1 MSFTLVDLETNGV
14 CGFPQDQASVLC
26 DNDSLRLSV
35 WNNCE
40 YLFVQ
45 AILWKV
51 SEHTLGKTED
61 NRDIGNYSN
70 LGIAVA
76 ATEGKRSFGID
87 RRYSLNPWPHLP
99 GLYYQV
105 LLSENA
111 TTGLE
116 KDSKGR
122 GCIRYLETR
131 DRQPVRV
138 DSYLIPLS
146 EIARSLGDRV
156 GLCYWGFSPNPVQT
170 VNSVGYE
177 PADEAYSS
185 HSIPLT
191 SYHDYQLI
199 SGHEIDPH
207 DIPDDRSEAPPP
219 SERNMQK
226 PQIGAMA
233 PEIIAED
240 WLNTDGCL
248 NWESLRGQVVLLDF
262 WATWC
267 VPCLAG
273 ITHLNQMHE
282 GYRKDGFQVV
292 SLVCERKPFMEKVV
306 EEHSVRYPV
315 GTNTSSGD
323 AYGIDEIPY
332 AFLVDRTGRIRWHG
346 WPDPQIV
353 EEEVA
358 KAVAT

>member
-1 MSFTLVDLETNGV
+1 MSFTLDDLKANGI
-14 CGFPQDQASVLC
+14 CGFPQRKASVLC

-35 WNNCE
+35 WNNRE
-40 YLFVQ
+40 YLFLQ

-51 SEHTLGKTED
+51 SEDILGKTED
-61 NRDIGNYSN
+61 NRDIGNRSQ
-70 LGIAVA
+70 LMIAVA
-76 ATEGKRSFGID
+76 ALDGKQSFGTD

-99 GLYYQV
+99 GLYYLV
-105 LLSENA
+105 LLSHNT

-116 KDSKGR
+116 QDSKGR
-122 GCIRYLETR
+122 GCIRYTEVR
-131 DRQPVRV
+131 DHQPVRV

-146 EIARSLGDRV
+146 EIARSAGDRV
-156 GLCYWGFSPNPVQT
+156 GLCYRGFSPEPVQI

-177 PADEAYSS
+177 PEDEL
-185 HSIPLT
+185 SIPLT
-191 SYHDYQLI
+191 YYHDYWLT

-207 DIPDDRSEAPPP
+207 DVPDDRSEAPTP
-219 SERNMQK
+219 SERKMQK
-226 PQIGAMA
+226 PQIGEIA
-233 PEIIAED
+233 PEIIAEE
-240 WLNTDGCL
+240 WLNADSCL

-267 VPCLAG
+267 LPCLAG

-282 GYRKDGFQVV
+282 AHRKDGFQVI
-292 SLVCERKPFMEKVV
+292 SLVVEKKPFMEKVV

-332 AFLVDRTGRIRWHG
+332 TFLIDRTGRIRWHG
-346 WPDPQIV
+346 RPDPQVV

-358 KAVAT
+358 KAVAL

>member
-1 MSFTLVDLETNGV
+1 MTLVELKTNGV
-14 CGFPQDQASVLC
+14 CEFPQNQASVLC

-35 WNNCE
+35 WNNRE

-61 NRDIGNYSN
+61 DRDIGNWSN
-70 LGIAVA
+70 LVIAA
-76 ATEGKRSFGID
+76 ATDGNIGRS
-87 RRYSLNPWPHLP
+87 YSLNPWPDFP
-99 GLYYQV
+99 GLYYQI
-105 LLSENA
+105 LLSEN
-111 TTGLE
+111 TTSGLE
-116 KDSKGR
+116 KDSEGR
-122 GCIRYLETR
+122 GGIRYVEIR

-146 EIARSLGDRV
+146 EIARFPGDRV
-156 GLCYWGFSPNPVQT
+156 GLCYWGFSPNPVQR

-177 PADEAYSS
+177 PEDEIYYSS
-185 HSIPLT
+185 SIPLT
-191 SYHDYQLI
+191 YYHNYRLI
-199 SGHEIDPH
+199 AGHAINLH
-207 DIPDDRSEAPPP
+207 DIPEDRSEAPKPKP
-219 SERNMQK
+219 MQK
-226 PQIGAMA
+226 PPIGAMA

-240 WLNTDGCL
+240 WLNVDGCP
-248 NWESLRGQVVLLDF
+248 NWESLHGQVVLLDF

-282 GYRKDGFQVV
+282 AYRKDGFQVV
-292 SLVCERKPFMEKVV
+292 SLVLERKPFMEKVI
-306 EEHSVRYPV
+306 EEHAVHYPV

-353 EEEVA
+353 EKEVA

>member
-1 MSFTLVDLETNGV
+1 MSFTLADLKTNGV

-35 WNNCE
+35 WNNRE

-45 AILWKV
+45 AILWQV
-51 SEHTLGKTED
+51 SEDTLGKTED
-61 NRDIGNYSN
+61 NRDIGNHSN
-70 LGIAVA
+70 LVIAA
-76 ATEGKRSFGID
+76 ATDGKRSFGTD

-99 GLYYQV
+99 GLYYQIF
-105 LLSENA
+105 LSGNA
-111 TTGLE
+111 TSGLE
-116 KDSKGR
+116 QDSKGR
-122 GCIRYLETR
+122 GGIRYVEIR
-131 DRQPVRV
+131 DGQPVRV

-146 EIARSLGDRV
+146 EIAKSPRDRV
-156 GLCYWGFSPNPVQT
+156 GLCYWGFSPNPVQR

-177 PADEAYSS
+177 PEDEIYYSS
-185 HSIPLT
+185 SIPLT
-191 SYHDYQLI
+191 CYHDYRLI
-199 SGHEIDPH
+199 ASHAIDPH
-207 DIPDDRSEAPPP
+207 DIPEDRSEAPKPKP
-219 SERNMQK
+219 MQK
-226 PQIGAMA
+226 PPIDAMA
-233 PEIIAED
+233 PAIIAED
-240 WLNTDGCL
+240 WLNVDGCL
-248 NWESLRGQVVLLDF
+248 SWESLRGQVVLLDF

-282 GYRKDGFQVV
+282 AHRQDGFQVV
-292 SLVCERKPFMEKVV
+292 SLVLERKPFMEQVI

-323 AYGIDEIPY
+323 AYGVDEIPY
-332 AFLVDRTGRIRWHG
+332 AFLIDRTGRIRWHG
-346 WPDPQIV
+346 WPDPPIV

>member
-1 MSFTLVDLETNGV
+1 MSFVLADLKTNGV

-35 WNNCE
+35 WNNRE

-76 ATEGKRSFGID
+76 ATEGKRFFGID
-87 RRYSLNPWPHLP
+87 RRYSLNPWPHLS

-122 GCIRYLETR
+122 GGIRYLETR

-156 GLCYWGFSPNPVQT
+156 GLCYWSFSPNPVQT

-177 PADEAYSS
+177 PVDEAYSS

-191 SYHDYQLI
+191 YYHDYRLI

-207 DIPDDRSEAPPP
+207 DIPDDRSEAPKPKP
-219 SERNMQK
+219 MQK

-233 PEIIAED
+233 PEIIVED
-240 WLNTDGCL
+240 WIN
-248 NWESLRGQVVLLDF
+248 
-262 WATWC
+262 A
-267 VPCLAG
+267 
-273 ITHLNQMHE
+273 M
-282 GYRKDGFQVV
+282 
-292 SLVCERKPFMEKVV
+292 
-306 EEHSVRYPV
+306 
-315 GTNTSSGD
+315 
-323 AYGIDEIPY
+323 
-332 AFLVDRTGRIRWHG
+332 
-346 WPDPQIV
+346 
-353 EEEVA
+353 VA
-358 KAVAT
+358 

>member
-1 MSFTLVDLETNGV
+1 MSFALADLETNGV

-35 WNNCE
+35 WNNRK

-61 NRDIGNYSN
+61 NRDIGNSSE
-70 LGIAVA
+70 LVIA
-76 ATEGKRSFGID
+76 ATNGKRSFGLD
-87 RRYSLNPWPHLP
+87 RSYYLNPWPSLP
-99 GLYYQV
+99 GLYYIIF
-105 LLSENA
+105 LEEN
-111 TTGLE
+111 TITGLE

-122 GCIRYLETR
+122 GGIRYLETR

-146 EIARSLGDRV
+146 EIARFPGDRV
-156 GLCYWGFSPNPVQT
+156 GLCYWAFSPNPVQK

-177 PADEAYSS
+177 PADDVDTS

-191 SYHDYQLI
+191 YYHDYQLI
-199 SGHEIDPH
+199 SGHEINPH
-207 DIPDDRSEAPPP
+207 DIPDDRLDAPPP
-219 SERNMQK
+219 SEPKMQK

-240 WLNTDGCL
+240 WINVHGSLS
-248 NWESLRGQVVLLDF
+248 WESLHGQVVLLDF

-267 VPCLAG
+267 GPCLAG

-282 GYRKDGFQVV
+282 AHRKDGFQVV
-292 SLVCERKPFMEKVV
+292 SLVTERKPFMEKVI
-306 EEHSVRYPV
+306 EEHAVRYPV
-315 GTNTSSGD
+315 GTNTSSED

>member
-14 CGFPQDQASVLC
+14 CGFPQDQASILC
-26 DNDSLRLSV
+26 DNDFLRLSV
-35 WNNCE
+35 WNNRE

-61 NRDIGNYSN
+61 NRDIGNKSK
-70 LGIAVA
+70 LEIAS
-76 ATEGKRSFGID
+76 TNGKRSFELD
-87 RRYSLNPWPHLP
+87 RSYFLNPWPDLP
-99 GLYYQV
+99 GLYYHI
-105 LLSENA
+105 LLSENT

-122 GCIRYLETR
+122 GCIRYIEIS
-131 DRQPVRV
+131 DSQPVRV

-146 EIARSLGDRV
+146 EIAKSLGDRV
-156 GLCYWGFSPNPVQT
+156 WLCYWSFSPNLKQT

-177 PADEAYSS
+177 SEDEIYYS
-185 HSIPLT
+185 HVIPLN
-191 SYHDYQLI
+191 SYHDYRL
-199 SGHEIDPH
+199 SAGHAIDSH
-207 DIPDDRSEAPPP
+207 AIPDDRSEAPKPKP
-219 SERNMQK
+219 MQK
-226 PQIGAMA
+226 PPIGAMA

-240 WLNTDGCL
+240 WINVDGCL

-267 VPCLAG
+267 GPCLVG

-282 GYRKDGFQVV
+282 AYRKDGFQVV
-292 SLVCERKPFMEKVV
+292 SLVCERKPFMEKVI

-315 GTNTSSGD
+315 GTNTSGEE
-323 AYGIDEIPY
+323 AYGVDEVPY

>member
-1 MSFTLVDLETNGV
+1 MPFALADLETNGV

-35 WNNCE
+35 WNNRE

-61 NRDIGNYSN
+61 NRDIGNKSA
-70 LGIAVA
+70 LVIA
-76 ATEGKRSFGID
+76 ATNGKRSFGLD
-87 RRYSLNPWPHLP
+87 RSYSLNPWPHLP
-99 GLYYQV
+99 GLYYTIF
-105 LLSENA
+105 LEENI

-116 KDSKGR
+116 EDSKGR
-122 GCIRYLETR
+122 GCIRYVEIR
-131 DRQPVRV
+131 DSQPVRV

-146 EIARSLGDRV
+146 EISRFPGDRV
-156 GLCYWGFSPNPVQT
+156 GLCYWGFSPNPVQR

-177 PADEAYSS
+177 PEDEIYYS

-191 SYHDYQLI
+191 YYHDYRLL
-199 SGHEIDPH
+199 SGHEINPH
-207 DIPDDRSEAPPP
+207 DIPDDRSEAPKPKP
-219 SERNMQK
+219 MQK

-240 WLNTDGCL
+240 WINVDGCL

-267 VPCLAG
+267 GPCLVG

-282 GYRKDGFQVV
+282 AHRKDGFQVI
-292 SLVCERKPFMEKVV
+292 SLVLERKPFMEKVI
-306 EEHSVRYPV
+306 EEHAVRYPV
-315 GTNTSSGD
+315 GTNTSSED
-323 AYGIDEIPY
+323 AYGVNEIPY

-353 EEEVA
+353 EDEVA
-358 KAVAT
+358 RAVAT

>member
-1 MSFTLVDLETNGV
+1 MSFALVDLETNGV
-14 CGFPQDQASVLC
+14 YGFPQGQASVLC
-26 DNDSLRLSV
+26 DNDFLRLSV
-35 WNNCE
+35 WNNRE

-122 GCIRYLETR
+122 GGIRYVETR
-131 DRQPVRV
+131 DSQPVRV

-156 GLCYWGFSPNPVQT
+156 GLCYWSFSPNPVQT
-170 VNSVGYE
+170 VNSGGYE
-177 PADEAYSS
+177 PEDEAYSS

-191 SYHDYQLI
+191 CYHDYQLI
-199 SGHEIDPH
+199 SGHEIDPN
-207 DIPDDRSEAPPP
+207 DIPDDRSEAPKPKP
-219 SERNMQK
+219 MQK
-226 PQIGAMA
+226 PPIGAMA

-240 WLNTDGCL
+240 WINVDGCL

-267 VPCLAG
+267 GPCLAG
-273 ITHLNQMHE
+273 ITHLNQLHE
-282 GYRKDGFQVV
+282 AHRKDGFQVV
-292 SLVCERKPFMEKVV
+292 SLVTERKSFMEKVI

-315 GTNTSSGD
+315 GTNTSGEE
-323 AYGIDEIPY
+323 AYGVDGVPY

>member
-1 MSFTLVDLETNGV
+1 MAFTLADFEINGV
-14 CGFPQDQASVLC
+14 YGFPQNQASVLC
-26 DNDSLRLSV
+26 DDDSLRLSV
-35 WNNCE
+35 WNNRE

-51 SEHTLGKTED
+51 SEHTLGKTRD
-61 NRDIGNYSN
+61 NRDIGNHSS
-70 LGIAVA
+70 LEIAA
-76 ATEGKRSFGID
+76 ATDGKRSFGLD
-87 RRYSLNPWPHLP
+87 RSYYLNSWPHLL
-99 GLYYQV
+99 GIYYQIF
-105 LLSENA
+105 LRDNE

-122 GCIRYLETR
+122 GCIRYVETR
-131 DRQPVRV
+131 DGQPVRV

-146 EIARSLGDRV
+146 EISRFPGDRV

-191 SYHDYQLI
+191 YYHDYQLI
-199 SGHEIDPH
+199 SGHEINPH
-207 DIPDDRSEAPPP
+207 DVPDDRSEAPPP
-219 SERNMQK
+219 SERKMQK
-226 PQIGAMA
+226 PQIGDMA

-240 WLNTDGCL
+240 WINIDGCL
-248 NWESLRGQVVLLDF
+248 SWESLRGQVVLLDF

-267 VPCLAG
+267 LSCLAG
-273 ITHLNQMHE
+273 ITHLNQMHKVH
-282 GYRKDGFQVV
+282 RKDGFQVV
-292 SLVCERKPFMEKVV
+292 SLVKERKPFMEKVI
-306 EEHSVRYPV
+306 EEHSVLYPV

-332 AFLVDRTGRIRWHG
+332 AFLVDRTGKIRWHG

-353 EEEVA
+353 EEEIA
-358 KAVAT
+358 KAVAM

>member
-1 MSFTLVDLETNGV
+1 MSFALADLETNGV

-35 WNNCE
+35 WNNRE

-51 SEHTLGKTED
+51 SEHTLGKTRD
-61 NRDIGNYSN
+61 NRDIGNYSD
-70 LGIAVA
+70 LVIAA
-76 ATEGKRSFGID
+76 ATNGKRSFGLD
-87 RRYSLNPWPHLP
+87 RGYSLNPWLHLP
-99 GLYYQV
+99 GLYYHIF
-105 LLSENA
+105 LEENT

-122 GCIRYLETR
+122 GCIRYV
-131 DRQPVRV
+131 DICDSQPVRV

-146 EIARSLGDRV
+146 EIARSSGDRV
-156 GLCYWGFSPNPVQT
+156 GLCYWGFSPSPVQT

-177 PADEAYSS
+177 PADEDYSS

-191 SYHDYQLI
+191 CYHDYQLI

-207 DIPDDRSEAPPP
+207 DVPDDRSEAPKPKP
-219 SERNMQK
+219 MQK

-240 WLNTDGCL
+240 WINADGCL

-282 GYRKDGFQVV
+282 AYRQDGFQVV

-315 GTNTSSGD
+315 GTNTSSDD
-323 AYGIDEIPY
+323 AYGVDGIPY

-353 EEEVA
+353 EEEIA

>member
-1 MSFTLVDLETNGV
+1 MSFVLADLETNGV

-35 WNNCE
+35 WNNRE

-61 NRDIGNYSN
+61 NRDIGNHSK
-70 LGIAVA
+70 LEIA
-76 ATEGKRSFGID
+76 ATNSKRSFELD
-87 RRYSLNPWPHLP
+87 RSYFLNPWPHLP
-99 GLYYQV
+99 GLYYHI
-105 LLSENA
+105 LLSENT

-122 GCIRYLETR
+122 GGIRYIEIS

-146 EIARSLGDRV
+146 EITKSPGDLL
-156 GLCYWGFSPNPVQT
+156 GLCYWGFSPNPVQR

-177 PADEAYSS
+177 PVDEAYSS
-185 HSIPLT
+185 HSIPFT
-191 SYHDYQLI
+191 YYHDYRLI

-207 DIPDDRSEAPPP
+207 DIPDDRSEAPKPKP
-219 SERNMQK
+219 MQK

-233 PEIIAED
+233 PEIIVED
-240 WLNTDGCL
+240 WINADGCL

-267 VPCLAG
+267 GPCLAG

-332 AFLVDRTGRIRWHG
+332 AFLVDRTGKIRWHG